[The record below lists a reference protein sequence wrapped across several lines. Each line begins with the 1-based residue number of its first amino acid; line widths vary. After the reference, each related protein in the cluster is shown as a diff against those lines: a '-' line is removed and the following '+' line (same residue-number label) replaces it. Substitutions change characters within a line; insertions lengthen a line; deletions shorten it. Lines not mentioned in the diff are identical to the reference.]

1 MHSLNK
7 KKFIAAITVS
17 LLLAVILLAFSY
29 IIGKQQ
35 FFLELNTD
43 LGIFADNFFAVY
55 TYAGDG
61 LMWIPVL
68 LVTIFIL
75 KRKDCIPLLVSA
87 FILSTL
93 FIQGIKNFVLPAEPR
108 PIKAILETSLIHT
121 VQGVEVHTIGSFPS
135 GHTATAFSIYLLFC
149 LLINKRWWLIAG
161 FIYAGM
167 VGYSRIYLAQH
178 FPTDIAG
185 GIITAVIS
193 VWLSLK
199 IQEYWWR
206 KKRVKT
212 FQ

>member
-17 LLLAVILLAFSY
+17 LLLAVILLALSY
-29 IIGKQQ
+29 TTGKPE

-43 LGIFADNFFAVY
+43 LGIFADNFFAFY

-178 FPTDIAG
+178 FPTDVAG

-206 KKRVKT
+206 KK
-212 FQ
+212 

>member
-68 LVTIFIL
+68 LITIFIL

>member
-17 LLLAVILLAFSY
+17 LLLAVILLALSY
-29 IIGKQQ
+29 TTGKQE

-43 LGIFADNFFAVY
+43 LGIFADNFFTVY

>member
-108 PIKAILETSLIHT
+108 PIKTILETSLIHT

-206 KKRVKT
+206 KKGVKT

>member
-43 LGIFADNFFAVY
+43 LGIFADNFFTVY

-75 KRKDCIPLLVSA
+75 KRKDGIPLLVSA

-178 FPTDIAG
+178 FPTDVAG

>member
-17 LLLAVILLAFSY
+17 LLLAVILLAFSN
-29 IIGKQQ
+29 ITGKQK

>member
-17 LLLAVILLAFSY
+17 LLLAVILLAFSN
-29 IIGKQQ
+29 ITGKQK

-68 LVTIFIL
+68 LITIFIL

-93 FIQGIKNFVLPAEPR
+93 FIQGIKNFVLPAESR

-178 FPTDIAG
+178 FPTDVAG
-185 GIITAVIS
+185 GIFTAVIS

>member
-68 LVTIFIL
+68 LITIFIL

-178 FPTDIAG
+178 FPTDVAG

-193 VWLSLK
+193 VWLSFK